1 MGEIEEKIIPIFK
14 GAVMNALG
22 AEELFIE
29 AAKDLVKDE
38 IKRHLK
44 EILNKHPDIRDEFRD
59 AIRLY
64 FEARLKQAYAGIK
77 MAKTSAKLGLELIP
91 DDLRESFAQE
101 FMKIFEKEITSV
113 LEKTF

>member
-38 IKRHLK
+38 IKRLK
-44 EILNKHPDIRDEFRD
+44 NTIV
-59 AIRLY
+59 
-64 FEARLKQAYAGIK
+64 
-77 MAKTSAKLGLELIP
+77 
-91 DDLRESFAQE
+91 
-101 FMKIFEKEITSV
+101 EITQENV
-113 LEKTF
+113 ELKKKNLR